1 MKARQKEIH
10 DNEGNL
16 TKIEV
21 ILENGEHLFDVLWD
35 DRDEQTEE
43 NRVAFREWAKRM
55 VKRNGH
61 ELT

>member
-10 DNEGNL
+10 DNDGNL

-21 ILENGEHLFDVLWD
+21 TLENGEHLFDVLWD